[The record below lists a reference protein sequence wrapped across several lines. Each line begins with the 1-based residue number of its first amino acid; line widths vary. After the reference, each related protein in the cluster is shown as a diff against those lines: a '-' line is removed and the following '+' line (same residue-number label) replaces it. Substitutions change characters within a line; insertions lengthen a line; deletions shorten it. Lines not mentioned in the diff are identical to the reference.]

1 MGYVY
6 YIKLLNS
13 PHQENMKM
21 GKKDARFVRY
31 LLKHTIYV
39 AFVVTPFLEQSYV
52 QVKTEPTKFHIN
64 NVKYILNTSIR

>member
-13 PHQENMKM
+13 PLQENMKM
-21 GKKDARFVRY
+21 GRKDARS
-31 LLKHTIYV
+31 LLKRIIYAVFV
-39 AFVVTPFLEQSYV
+39 ATLFLEQSHV
-52 QVKTEPTKFHIN
+52 QAKTEQTKFHIN